1 MAWIFKKNQFSP
13 ILAALAVIIG
23 LLLVV
28 ILGFTVYYLFSKNA
42 EEAEEKERI
51 DQATYQAVF
60 LANDQ
65 IYFGKLKGID
75 SQYLILDDVYY
86 VKLEDENATSG
97 RLVKLGIIE
106 PHGPRDQMIINQEH
120 ILFWEN
126 LKPDSSI
133 VQTIRNLKLNQ

>member
-1 MAWIFKKNQFSP
+1 MAWIFKKNQFSQ
-13 ILAALAVIIG
+13 IFAALAVIIG
-23 LLLVV
+23 LLLII
-28 ILGFTVYYLFSKNA
+28 ILGFAVYSLFSENT
-42 EEAEEKERI
+42 EEAERI
-51 DQATYQAVF
+51 DKATYQAVF

-75 SQYLILDDVYY
+75 SQYPILDDVYY
-86 VKLEDENATSG
+86 VKLEDEKATSG

-106 PHGPRDQMIINQEH
+106 PHGPRDQMIINREH

>member
-1 MAWIFKKNQFSP
+1 MPWIFKKNQFSK
-13 ILAALAVIIG
+13 ILAAVAVIIG
-23 LLLVV
+23 LLLAI
-28 ILGFTVYYLFSKNA
+28 ILGFAVYSLFSKNA
-42 EEAEEKERI
+42 EEEETERI
-51 DQATYQAVF
+51 DRATYQAVF

-65 IYFGKLKGID
+65 IYFGKLRGIG
-75 SQYLILDDVYY
+75 SHYPILDDVYY
-86 VKLEDENATSG
+86 VKLEDEKATSG